1 MPDQDISHQLQHQLQ
16 HAAER
21 KAMLAIQTGNSK
33 AFLGRAINGEVLDV
47 SDHQGILNYEPTELV
62 ITARSGTPLQSLEQ
76 TLHDNNQMLAF
87 EPPHFGTTASL
98 GGTIAC
104 NLSGPRRPHA
114 GAARDF
120 VLGTRIL
127 NGKGDMLHFGGE
139 VMKNVAGYDLSR
151 LMAGAMGT
159 LGVLLEISLKVL
171 PRPESECTLA
181 QQIPIDRALDQ
192 LHTWALQ
199 PLPVSATAYLDG
211 TLFIRLSGTP
221 GAVKA
226 AMSTIGGGEVKKGD
240 QFWHELKEHKLR
252 FFRTDK
258 PIWRLSL
265 ASDTPP
271 VDLPGDWLYEWAGAQ
286 RWLAA
291 DLTAQVV
298 QRAAADAGGNATLY
312 RNHGEQRDQVF
323 QPLPSGLARIHQ
335 QLKRALDPHGI
346 LNPGR
351 LYPDL

>member
-1 MPDQDISHQLQHQLQ
+1 MT
-16 HAAER
+16 E
-21 KAMLAIQTGNSK
+21 
-33 AFLGRAINGEVLDV
+33 NGVPRGIAVEVLD
-47 SDHQGILNYEPTELV
+47 DHELKK
-62 ITARSGTPLQSLEQ
+62 IPSNR
-76 TLHDNNQMLAF
+76 N
-87 EPPHFGTTASL
+87 
-98 GGTIAC
+98 
-104 NLSGPRRPHA
+104 PRRLA
-114 GAARDF
+114 AARDF

-127 NGKGDMLHFGGE
+127 NGKGEMLHFGGE

-159 LGVLLEISLKVL
+159 LGILLDISLKVL
-171 PRPESECTLA
+171 PRPELERTLA
-181 QQIPIDRALDQ
+181 QQIPVETALDQ
-192 LHTWALQ
+192 LHAWAQQ
-199 PLPVSATAYLDG
+199 PLPISASCYLDG

-265 ASDTPP
+265 ASDVPP
-271 VDLPGDWLYEWAGAQ
+271 LDLPGDWLHEWGGAQ

-291 DLTAQVV
+291 DLPVNTV
-298 QRAAADAGGNATLY
+298 QDAAAGAGGHATLY
-312 RNHGEQRDQVF
+312 RNHGEQRDHVF
-323 QPLPSGLARIHQ
+323 QPLSSGLARIHQ